1 MEAELSGMVFEWLL
15 ADWAGYGNDPGNV
28 FPSLRD
34 IDPAVLND
42 ELFRTIQEARL
53 ARKVV

>member
-15 ADWAGYGNDPGNV
+15 ADWAGYRNDPGNV